1 MQLKKYTQKDRH
13 GNMMSYEFEVP
24 PMNEVP
30 KPETSFPG
38 GPKGTDTVP
47 AWLTPGENVV
57 NAEASR
63 LYQPLLDQMNNVGR
77 SIQAQQGGPIPD
89 YLAGGAE
96 VDGEVSYNPLAWIT
110 PEVLN
115 NLKQTESGGTHLD
128 PSGNLIQSPS
138 GALGAYQWLPKSA
151 AQPGFGV
158 QPFDITN
165 EEEQRKA
172 TRDYLAGIQ
181 SANPNFTP
189 EQVLQS
195 YNAGPTRM
203 RNFVAGQGKPLTNET
218 IQYPGKVLADVDRSQ
233 WGARAI
239 PVVYN
244 DNTSTTS
251 NIMPE
256 LTDVS
261 PGHAMFN
268 NKIDRLTYDVPE
280 LDGTIPPPDP
290 SVVQVP
296 GFEGQ
301 DPSKM
306 SPGRLAAYNKA
317 LAMMNNNGMPIETDV
332 TKNRRNIDYGDP
344 TLNVPELDGVAE
356 DPSDGSTIDYT
367 KDITNAEKLFPG
379 FVEPTFPNR
388 GRSGIPT
395 PAQINE
401 RVAIEKYGADIKVD
415 KNGRPEKVNSNRINP
430 KVITDAAEA
439 NIDGKISD
447 AQYEQIKKDFANAN
461 NQNNA
466 ANTYEVEKTEG
477 KKVKTQEALNNT
489 IAGLTNQLGADEVK
503 NNIIMNKIEKINQ
516 NISEKEIVSNL
527 TNKKDKAIVLKDEKA
542 NTLLQEIVTRTNAYN
557 VSKTT
562 TEESAEK
569 ALKLKKEK
577 DKGKSL
583 NQSKGFFAEL
593 FGDLIDTKE
602 LARMAVMYAGSRAL
616 GNSHEGSLGFAAV
629 NYIKRIDTK
638 AANREKTALTL
649 IAKGKHTTASIA
661 AYKKSGDENDLILV
675 GAPINSTG
683 KDKYLFHPILKKKV
697 LVREFKQNDNVYW
710 SADGGKSPV
719 SGEWTSDGTAVRGSK
734 DFRDY
739 TSKAIPILDKILK
752 DDKKQYDKDKVT
764 SKDGI
769 VTKTT
774 YKTDINIT
782 QAAGESAKW
791 AAENGLAVD
800 EMGTIVSAAYRM
812 AIEQSGGE
820 DKRRPTSLIPYLNF
834 MKIRKDTQVP
844 DLFAR
849 KDSTAAKP
857 VPMEVSQ
864 VNTLSTLYL
873 AKMNR
878 PNQTPSEGNN
888 RDILN
893 IFWQGAAK
901 IWARK
906 LEANPELLQQYK
918 DKALKDQSPFYVFA
932 KEELDKLN

>member
-1 MQLKKYTQKDRH
+1 MNLKKYTQKDKH
-13 GNMMSYEFEVP
+13 GNMMAFEFEMPQTNIP
-24 PMNEVP
+24 PMQGIP
-30 KPETSFPG
+30 DHPG
-38 GPKGTDTVP
+38 GPRGSDTVP
-47 AWLTPGENVV
+47 AWLTPGEFVV
-57 NAEASR
+57 NKEATDM
-63 LYQPLLDQMNNVGR
+63 YGPMIKEINNKGR
-77 SIQAQQGGPIPD
+77 AVQAMQGKEIPQ
-89 YLAGGAE
+89 YAQAGKE
-96 VDGEVSYNPLAWIT
+96 IDSEVSYNPLAWIT

-115 NLKQTESGGTHLD
+115 NLRQTESGGKHLD
-128 PSGNLIQSPS
+128 DAGNLIKSPR
-138 GALGAYQWLPKSA
+138 GAIGAYQWLPKSA
-151 AQPGFGV
+151 ANAGYGV
-158 QPFDITN
+158 QPFDITS

-172 TRDYLAGIQ
+172 TQDYLVGIQ
-181 SANPNFTP
+181 QANPNFTP

-203 RNFVAGQGKPLTNET
+203 REFVAGKGKPLTNET

-239 PVVYN
+239 PVSYN
-244 DNTSTTS
+244 DNTS
-251 NIMPE
+251 NQ
-256 LTDVS
+256 
-261 PGHAMFN
+261 
-268 NKIDRLTYDVPE
+268 IDQLTYDVPE
-280 LDGTIPPPDP
+280 LDGTTPPPPDVQELDGVVPIPP
-290 SVVQVP
+290 SGSNVSNTWPYNLKQISNNTAIKNKSISSYP
-296 GFEGQ
+296 YNLDQ
-301 DPSKM
+301 ISKDT
-306 SPGRLAAYNKA
+306 
-317 LAMMNNNGMPIETDV
+317 EF
-332 TKNRRNIDYGDP
+332 RNIDI
-344 TLNVPELDGVAE
+344 PELDGVEPPPVEEEIKKAE
-356 DPSDGSTIDYT
+356 DIDTETKAIIGNVNSADRGLLKDGITTTGLTSKIRTRKESLLNEQALQRAEDILNQTDITDPAWDNRLKIVEKLGGNIDKYNKVKDQDDKNVLLHKDRLKWKAEKKAEDRTMILEAMRVQALSAGDVKKLDFINKEIGKIRENSDSLVEGAISENTELDEVLLNKEEFPNQNQIT
-367 KDITNAEKLFPG
+367 NTQKKDI
-379 FVEPTFPNR
+379 V
-388 GRSGIPT
+388 
-395 PAQINE
+395 
-401 RVAIEKYGADIKVD
+401 
-415 KNGRPEKVNSNRINP
+415 
-430 KVITDAAEA
+430 
-439 NIDGKISD
+439 
-447 AQYEQIKKDFANAN
+447 
-461 NQNNA
+461 
-466 ANTYEVEKTEG
+466 
-477 KKVKTQEALNNT
+477 
-489 IAGLTNQLGADEVK
+489 
-503 NNIIMNKIEKINQ
+503 
-516 NISEKEIVSNL
+516 
-527 TNKKDKAIVLKDEKA
+527 KDEKA
-542 NTLLQEIVTRTNAYN
+542 NTLLKEITARTNAYN

-569 ALKLKKEK
+569 ALKLKNEK

-683 KDKYLFHPILKKKV
+683 KDKYLFHPILKKKI

-719 SGEWTSDGTAVRGSK
+719 SGKWTSDGTSVRGSE
-734 DFRDY
+734 DFRAY
-739 TSKAIPILDKILK
+739 TAKAIPLLRDVLK
-752 DDKKQYDKDKVT
+752 DDKKQYDKDKT
-764 SKDGI
+764 TTQDGQ
-769 VTKTT
+769 VVKTT

-782 QAAGESAKW
+782 EAAGDSARW

-820 DKRRPTSLIPYLNF
+820 DKRRPKSLIPYLNF
-834 MKIRKDTQVP
+834 MKIRQDTQVP

-901 IWARK
+901 IWAQK
-906 LEANPELLQQYK
+906 LDTNPELLQQYK